1 MQTLD
6 ALTYETTARLPAQG
20 SYSTA
25 RAGLPDENTPPIGG
39 RVTVEHGNALVVFEG
54 AARIAWHRRTSSDW
68 IPVGLWPR
76 PDEAVLL
83 EGRLERGDPV
93 LVILS
98 EPVATV
104 PLLVEELA
112 ASGELFAPYADPAE
126 GHLVELRLPALDWL
140 PDDVRARGLEFL
152 ARTDKVIA
160 TTPHALCPPFLLD
173 DPGPEGS
180 NVRFVRP
187 RRGERATDAD
197 CRALVEHV
205 FATTLVPAAS

>member
-6 ALTYETTARLPAQG
+6 TLTYETAAGLPMQG
-20 SYSTA
+20 GYRSSRVA
-25 RAGLPDENTPPIGG
+25 LPDENTPPIGG
-39 RVTVEHGNALVVFEG
+39 RVTLDHRNALVVFEG
-54 AARIAWHRRTSSDW
+54 AARIAWHRGTSSDW

-76 PDEAVLL
+76 PEEAVLL
-83 EGRLERGDPV
+83 EERLERGDPV

-112 ASGELFAPYADPAE
+112 ASRELFAPYAGPAE

-140 PDDVRARGLEFL
+140 PADARARGLEFL
-152 ARTDKVIA
+152 ASTDKVIA
-160 TTPHALCPPFLLD
+160 TTPYALCPPFLLD
-173 DPGPEGS
+173 GPDADGRKI
-180 NVRFVRP
+180 RFVRP

-205 FATTLVPAAS
+205 FASALVPAAS